1 MDEAIQKFIR
11 YYHKI
16 KKSSGNTEVSY
27 KRDLEKLRNYL
38 QSDAHIDSWED
49 VTEETLSSYVLYL
62 ENQNYASSSI
72 SRSIASIRAFFQY
85 LEKKNLIKENP
96 AENIKPPK
104 IEKKPPQVLGVA
116 EVEKLLAQPD
126 TESTKGMRDSA
137 MLELLYATGMSVSEL
152 INLRVSDINLPM
164 CYLTCVDRKTERII
178 PFSNTAKKALA
189 RYFEKARPLLV
200 GDRPVE
206 YAFTNCSGSQMS
218 RQGFWK
224 VLKGYAAD
232 AGIESDITPH
242 TLRHSFATHMIQNGA
257 DLKSLQEMLG
267 HSDISTTQI
276 YVDVSLSHIRDV
288 YSKSHPRK

>member
-137 MLELLYATGMSVSEL
+137 MLELLYATGMRVSEL

-178 PFSNTAKKALA
+178 PFSNTAKEALA